1 MGEAK
6 TMDRRI
12 ILPTKAWLNDVKGK
26 KKVVR
31 PAKREKRE
39 NKVRLLVDK

>member
-12 ILPTKAWLNDVKGK
+12 ILPTKTWLNDVKGK

-31 PAKREKRE
+31 PAKREKGKK
-39 NKVRLLVDK
+39 KV